1 MVENKGVKAEQII
14 DALSWRYAVKKFDS
28 EQKLKAADIALI
40 ERTLFYTP
48 TSMGLQL
55 MHFIVVTNSDVKKR
69 MLAVA
74 YNQNQVVDA
83 SHVIV
88 LCRKKEIVEKD
99 IDNFIAQ
106 VVERRNLEVNKLVPY
121 ESMLKSVLKLSKE
134 QQVAWMNNQVYLALG
149 NLLTTCAIARI
160 DACPMEGFD
169 NNLMDELLD
178 LGNKNLAS
186 VVIVPVGYRSES
198 DIYSTLKKVRRK
210 RIELISNI

>member
-1 MVENKGVKAEQII
+1 MVDNQGVKSEQII

-28 EQKLKAADIALI
+28 EQKLKAADITLI
-40 ERTLFYTP
+40 ERALFYTP

-99 IDNFIAQ
+99 IDNFITQ

-121 ESMLKSVLKLSKE
+121 ENMLKSVLKLSKE

-178 LGNKNLAS
+178 LRNKNLAS

-198 DIYSTLKKVRRK
+198 DNYSRLKKVRRK

>member
-1 MVENKGVKAEQII
+1 MVDNQGVKSEQII
-14 DALSWRYAVKKFDS
+14 DALSWRYAVKKFDT

-40 ERTLFYTP
+40 ERALFYTP

-55 MHFIVVTNSDVKKR
+55 MHFIVVTNSEVKKR

-99 IDNFIAQ
+99 IDNFITQ
-106 VVERRNLEVNKLVPY
+106 VVERRNLEVNKLVSY

-198 DIYSTLKKVRRK
+198 DNYSTLKKVRRK